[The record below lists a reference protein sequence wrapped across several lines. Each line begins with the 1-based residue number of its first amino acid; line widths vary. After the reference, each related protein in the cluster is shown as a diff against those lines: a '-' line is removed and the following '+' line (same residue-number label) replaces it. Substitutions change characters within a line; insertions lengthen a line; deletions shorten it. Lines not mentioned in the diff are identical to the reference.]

1 MFQRKSRVLS
11 RAPNMLTAI
20 LTTVVIPVAVGGG
33 VFAGLN
39 ASALP
44 LSALWQA
51 LLSVTVA
58 VILSSLVRRSGATPD
73 GASFVDKIG
82 KEIDHIMIGAAET
95 SYFVD
100 SIKNKIG
107 QDVQAANGIV
117 AGSEQNA
124 TTTEQIAANAER
136 ASKVAAD
143 VRTESVAGRAEVDL
157 GLAQISKARH
167 DAQNASAMMSV
178 LQEKSKR
185 IHGITE
191 VISEI
196 AARTNLLALNAAIEA
211 ARAGEHGRGFAV
223 VAGEVRQ
230 LAQRTKEATDDIG
243 AMVRSITEEAERAA
257 GGMQALSVKVQ
268 EASQNVE
275 RVHGFLGN
283 IERSAGVSEEEI
295 QQIARAS
302 REHVATTHRIAE
314 AILKIRDGMLATD
327 IELPRVA
334 ASAMALSE
342 RAELVYDALAEGN
355 AKTQHDA
362 IQKAATATARRIG
375 KLFEEA
381 ITAGRIAEAALFDRT
396 YKPVPNTNPPKHTTQ
411 FDAFTDRVLPD
422 VQEGLLEA
430 MPQLAYAGAVDN
442 NGYFPTHNKKFSK
455 PLTGD
460 YDTDLVN
467 NRTKRIF
474 SDRTGKRCGA
484 NTKPFLLQTY
494 KRDTG
499 EVMHDLSVPIYVNGK
514 HWGGFRVGYR
524 SSQAEEAVP
533 AAAVNVAAAT
543 QTVKTA
549 SGKSP
554 KQLTAANKT
563 ENSKGLVRQ
572 ISA

>member
-1 MFQRKSRVLS
+1 MFQRKSRALS
-11 RAPNMLTAI
+11 RALDLLI
-20 LTTVVIPVAVGGG
+20 TVIIPVGVGGA

-39 ASALP
+39 TLSLP
-44 LSALWQA
+44 FSNAWQA
-51 LLSVTVA
+51 VLSMAVA
-58 VILSSLVRRSGATPD
+58 VMLSSLAKRAGKGD
-73 GASFVDKIG
+73 QGASFVDKIG
-82 KEIDHIMIGAAET
+82 SEIDHIMIGAAET

-124 TTTEQIAANAER
+124 STTEQIAANAER

-157 GLAQISKARH
+157 GLEQISKARH
-167 DAQNASAMMSV
+167 DAQNASVMMSA

-257 GGMQALSVKVQ
+257 GGMQALSTKVQ

-275 RVHGFLGN
+275 RVHGFLSN
-283 IERSAGVSEEEI
+283 IERSAAISEEEI
-295 QQIARAS
+295 QQIAHAS
-302 REHVATTHRIAE
+302 REHVETTHRIAE

-342 RAELVYDALAEGN
+342 RAELVYDAIAESN
-355 AKTQHDA
+355 AKTQHDD
-362 IQKAATATARRIG
+362 IQKVAAIAAKRIG

-381 ITAGRIAEAALFDRT
+381 IAAGRINPAALFDRT
-396 YKPVPNTNPPKHTTQ
+396 YKPIPNTNPAKHTTQ

-422 VQEGLLEA
+422 VQEAILEA

-460 YDTDLVN
+460 YDADLVN

-524 SSQAEEAVP
+524 SSQAQEAVP
-533 AAAVNVAAAT
+533 VTSVAAVTSPMVRSM
-543 QTVKTA
+543 
-549 SGKSP
+549 SGKLP
-554 KQLTAANKT
+554 KQQIQMSKT
-563 ENSKGLVRQ
+563 ENSKGLVREL
-572 ISA
+572 SA